1 MTTCIIPARGGSK
14 RIRAKNIK
22 DFCGKPIINWS
33 ISTALDSGCF
43 DRVVVSTDDC
53 EIAETAR
60 LCGAET
66 PFKRPKEL
74 ADDYTPTREV
84 IAHTIEKL
92 ELSGAICCLYATA
105 PFVLANDFHV
115 ALSLLKKDDV
125 RYVFTV
131 TKYKSPVQRALRMM
145 PDNYL
150 QMLQP
155 EYFSKRTQD
164 LEAAWHDAGQ
174 FYFATA
180 EKWCQDLPIFGPGA
194 QGIPVPQTRAQDID
208 TEEDWEF
215 AELLFQAQRHFS

>member
-53 EIAETAR
+53 EIAEIAR
-60 LCGAET
+60 LCGAEI

-92 ELSGAICCLYATA
+92 KLSGPICCLYATA
-105 PFVLANDFHV
+105 PFVLAKDFHV
-115 ALSLLKKDDV
+115 ALSLLKKENV

-131 TKYKSPVQRALRMM
+131 TRYKSPVERALRMM
-145 PDNYL
+145 PNNYL

-155 EYFSKRTQD
+155 EYFHKRTQD

-174 FYFATA
+174 FYFAMA
-180 EKWCQDLPIFGPGA
+180 EKWCQDVPIFGPGA
-194 QGIPVPQTRAQDID
+194 RGIPVPLKRAQDID
-208 TEEDWEF
+208 TEEDWDF
-215 AELLFQAQRHFS
+215 AELLFQAQRHLS